1 MISDRTY
8 GETTLF
14 AARKL
19 ESCVQFQLK
28 PERFVDV
35 VSVDNFIAE
44 QNTKRF
50 ETFAHKEIWV

>member
-1 MISDRTY
+1 MISDRRY
-8 GETTLF
+8 GETMSF

-19 ESCVQFQLK
+19 ESCVQFQFKL
-28 PERFVDV
+28 ERFVDV

-44 QNTKRF
+44 QDTKRF